1 MNKYFLLILIHTFV
15 NSFIPISNLPKLK
28 GINHYSL
35 TKPFAFNKYK
45 LIQMNNNNNNNND
58 HNDETKNKSKI
69 FKIKFDNNNLDD
81 NSQDYYLILYR
92 IYIYLLI
99 FINWIL
105 IAYIIENI

>member
-1 MNKYFLLILIHTFV
+1 MKKYFFLILVHT
-15 NSFIPISNLPKLK
+15 SLSLFIPTSNLPKLK
-28 GINHYSL
+28 TGMNHYSL
-35 TKPFAFNKYK
+35 TKPFAYNKYK
-45 LIQMNNNNNNNND
+45 MIRMTNNNND